1 MNKSTTNTPY
11 NYKFFDSSV
20 YGLDPFVNVAPRVGE
35 CAKDFT
41 ALGLDG
47 KPIKLSDF
55 KGKRIILETGSLTC
69 PMFGGNIEGMN
80 RLAEQFTDENT
91 VFLILYVREAHPGG
105 KTPAHQSQEDK
116 VNVAKRTAEL
126 SHPSRIYLI
135 DDVEG
140 TIHREW
146 GEFPNSLW
154 LINEVGRVTF
164 RSDWNDW
171 EMLLRIL
178 EAPNVESFVEDLG
191 EHHDS
196 AKNKNPIMLM
206 IWVLRKSGWRAIWD
220 LVSQGVSMIKTH
232 RKADAFYADKKFV
245 RGDESESGSGSCW

>member
-1 MNKSTTNTPY
+1 MSKSTTDTPY
-11 NYKFFDSSV
+11 NYKYFDSSV
-20 YGLDPFVNVAPRVGE
+20 YGLEPFVSGSPRVNE

-47 KPIKLSDF
+47 IPIKLSDF

-80 RLAEQFTDENT
+80 RVAEQFADEHT
-91 VFLILYVREAHPGG
+91 VFLMLYVREAHPGG

-116 VNVAKRTAEL
+116 IGVAKRTAEL
-126 SHPSRIYLI
+126 THPNRVYLV
-135 DDVEG
+135 DDVKG

-154 LINEVGRVTF
+154 LINEAGRVTF

-171 EMLLRIL
+171 EMLQQIL
-178 EAPNVESFVEDLG
+178 EAPNVESFIEDLG
-191 EHHDS
+191 EHHDNS
-196 AKNKNPIMLM
+196 KNPIKLM
-206 IWVLRKSGWRAIWD
+206 IWVLRKAGWRAIWD
-220 LVSQGVSMIKTH
+220 LVSQGVPMIMRH
-232 RKADAFYADKKFV
+232 REANAFYADKKFV
-245 RGDESESGSGSCW
+245 RGDGHDQGSCW